1 MELIFKKREKIVG
14 VFILVIGL
22 LLLASVVVIGR
33 GKDWFK
39 TYVTYYTVFNES
51 YNLQV
56 DAPVK
61 LSKADI
67 GKVKEVK
74 LHGDKVRVKLT
85 ILADY
90 ASRIRTDSVATVESP
105 TFIGSEYVSI
115 RPGSAQA
122 KELKAGAEI
131 PSKAKKS
138 IDDILAEFKVEETA
152 KKVLGAVQDLSDIAK
167 KMNDPQ
173 GPLFTAL
180 KNVNGILRHVEEI
193 TRHINEGKGNVG
205 ELLKTE
211 KLIKKVYVELDRI
224 DKILANVQ
232 DGSQDVPQV
241 TSSVKRGVNEIRDG
255 VKRIDSVVKSVQQN
269 PLIKPNLPPDPVGEK
284 TDAGLRK

>member
-1 MELIFKKREKIVG
+1 MELIFRKREKIVG

-22 LLLASVVVIGR
+22 LVLASVVVIGR

-39 TYVTYYTVFNES
+39 TYVTYYTVFKES

-61 LSKADI
+61 MSRADI
-67 GKVKEVK
+67 GKVREVK
-74 LHGDKVRVKLT
+74 LYGDRVRVKLA
-85 ILADY
+85 ILEDY
-90 ASRIRTDSVATVESP
+90 ASRIRADSVAIVESP

-115 RPGSAQA
+115 RPGSAQT
-122 KELKAGAEI
+122 KELKEGSEI
-131 PSKAKKS
+131 PSQAKKS

-152 KKVLGAVQDLSDIAK
+152 KKVLGAVQDLSDMTK

-180 KNVNGILRHVEEI
+180 NNVNSILRHVEEI

-255 VKRIDSVVKSVQQN
+255 VRRIDNVVQSVQQN
-269 PLIKPNLPPDPVGEK
+269 PLIKPNLPPEPVGEK